1 MRIPAAPPWGLFAVC
16 LFALASAK
24 PVFAAWNPA
33 GEVVPV
39 SYFLRVATACTDES
53 GGLLT
58 FWTANSATPSS
69 SYTAVYAH
77 RRLADGTTAPGW
89 PEAGRPLAYVE
100 RASVLF
106 ETLVAIEDG
115 AGGAFVL
122 FREIPGSSTFRLLS
136 HRLFHMTAGGA
147 LDPAWPD
154 SGLAIGRREYGG
166 PPALVRDGNG
176 GVFVSWLDYVTIRLE
191 YVPELN
197 VFYVVHGL
205 SELRLTHA
213 SGSGALSPG
222 WSAEG
227 LLVRG
232 VAPES
237 LFAEFVR
244 PLSAASDG
252 AGGVLLAWADSSGGD
267 DVMRVWR
274 IGADGEAAGGWPR
287 EGVAVSSLPV
297 RALAGLVP
305 DGSGGGYAA
314 WTGALPPFG
323 DARLAH
329 FDGSGQVASDWP
341 EGGLDPTNGAG
352 QYHKMG
358 GIAPDGSGGV
368 YAMVQGI
375 TPPSPAFVRLV
386 RRDGAAGLPAGWTA
400 DGLTFEGGPPFL
412 EQIVTPVPDLA
423 GGVRAVWGMAGQ
435 AGLYDVRVSA
445 EGAVRPGWSAAA
457 PRLTPLPPEVGL
469 TRFVADE
476 QGALFVLTRG
486 NFPAPEETR
495 AFEVSTREQA
505 LAAVAPQAPARMSLS
520 AGPNPVTGSCSIA
533 FTAPGESIA
542 RLEILDAGGRRVRS
556 LATEAAGGLH
566 RATWDGRTDSG
577 IAAPAGL
584 YFVVAREGSV
594 RETRRIALV
603 H

>member
-1 MRIPAAPPWGLFAVC
+1 MRIPAAPPWGFLAAFLSVLAWV
-16 LFALASAK
+16 APASA
-24 PVFAAWNPA
+24 AWSPA

-39 SYFLRVATACTDES
+39 SPFLRVATACADGT

-58 FWTANSATPSS
+58 FWTAPPVAPSS
-69 SYTAVYAH
+69 PFTDVYVH
-77 RRLADGTTAPGW
+77 RRRSDGSTAPGW
-89 PEAGRPLAYVE
+89 PENGRLLVSVE
-100 RASVLF
+100 RSGGPF
-106 ETLVAIEDG
+106 EALVAVEDG

-122 FREIPGSSTFRLLS
+122 FREIPGVSSRALMS
-136 HRLFHMTAGGA
+136 HRLFHMTASGA
-147 LDPAWPD
+147 LDPVWPD
-154 SGLAIGRREYGG
+154 SGMAIGRREYGG
-166 PPALVRDGNG
+166 QPALVRDGGG
-176 GVFVSWLDYVTIRLE
+176 GVFVAWHDDVAIRGDYI
-191 YVPELN
+191 PELN
-197 VFYVVHGL
+197 FYLVVHGL
-205 SELRLTHA
+205 TELRLTHA

-329 FDGSGQVASDWP
+329 FDGSGQVASGWP

-542 RLEILDAGGRRVRS
+542 RVEILDVGGRRVRS

-584 YFVVAREGSV
+584 YFVVARAGSV